1 MIEINNLIK
10 EYNSGC
16 EKVFAVNSITTNISC
31 NEFVT
36 IIGQSGSGKSTLLTM
51 LGGLSKPTSGSILVD
66 DINIYELRSKQ
77 LAKFRHEYI
86 GFVFQSFQLVNYLT
100 VEENV
105 LLPLAITNIKDK
117 EQKILADKSL
127 TQVGLAGKKKR
138 LMSELSGGEQQRVAI
153 ARALINDPLII
164 LADEP
169 TGNLDSETSKSI
181 MNIFLKLKESGKS
194 IIMVTHNNDYA
205 EYGDRSIELKDGKII
220 KQTDYNKSRLLENK
234 AVQYSNCI

>member
-1 MIEINNLIK
+1 MIAINELTK
-10 EYNSGC
+10 EYISGS
-16 EKVFAVNSITTNISC
+16 EKVFAVNKISEIIKG

-36 IIGQSGSGKSTLLTM
+36 VTGQSGSGKSTLLTM
-51 LGGLSKPTSGSILVD
+51 LGGLCRPTSGSIVID
-66 DINIYELRSKQ
+66 DIDIYGLSSKQ

-117 EQKILADKSL
+117 EQKEFAEKSL
-127 TQVGLAGKKKR
+127 TSVGLTNKRKR

-169 TGNLDSETSKSI
+169 TGNLDTETSKAI
-181 MNIFLKLKESGKS
+181 MKIFLELKSSGKS
-194 IIMVTHNNDYA
+194 IIMVTHNKEFTQYS
-205 EYGDRSIELKDGKII
+205 DRSIELSDGEIVNR
-220 KQTDYNKSRLLENK
+220 TYLDLSGTYESE
-234 AVQYSNCI
+234 AV

>member
-1 MIEINNLIK
+1 MIEINELTK
-10 EYNSGC
+10 EYISGS
-16 EKVFAVNSITTNISC
+16 EKVLAVNNISATINR

-51 LGGLSKPTSGSILVD
+51 LGGLSKPTSGSIVVD
-66 DINIYELRSKQ
+66 EIDIYNLSSKQ

-105 LLPLAITNIKDK
+105 LLPLAISNIKEK
-117 EQKILADKSL
+117 EQKELAEKSL
-127 TQVGLAGKKKR
+127 YEVGLENKKKR
-138 LMSELSGGEQQRVAI
+138 LIAELSGGEQQRVAI

-169 TGNLDSETSKSI
+169 TGNLDTETSKSI
-181 MNIFLKLKESGKS
+181 MKIFLELKNSGKS

-205 EYGDRSIELKDGKII
+205 KYGNRSIELLDGKII
-220 KQTDYNKSRLLENK
+220 HKNNFLVTNVLTSK
-234 AVQYSNCI
+234 AL

>member
-1 MIEINNLIK
+1 MIEINELTK
-10 EYNSGC
+10 EYISGK
-16 EKVFAVNSITTNISC
+16 EKVFAVNNISATINM

-36 IIGQSGSGKSTLLTM
+36 VIGQSGSGKSTLLTL
-51 LGGLSKPTSGSILVD
+51 LGGLSKPTSGSIVVD
-66 DINIYELRSKQ
+66 DIDIYNLPSKQ

-117 EQKILADKSL
+117 EQKKLAEKSL
-127 TQVGLAGKKKR
+127 TSVGLANKRKR

-169 TGNLDSETSKSI
+169 TGNLDTETSKAI
-181 MNIFLKLKESGKS
+181 MKIFLELKSSGKS
-194 IIMVTHNNDYA
+194 IIMVTHNKENTQYS
-205 EYGDRSIELKDGKII
+205 DRSIELSDGEIVN
-220 KQTDYNKSRLLENK
+220 QTCLDLSVTYESE
-234 AVQYSNCI
+234 AV

>member
-1 MIEINNLIK
+1 MIEISELTK
-10 EYNSGC
+10 EYISGK
-16 EKVFAVNSITTNISC
+16 EKVFAVNNISATFNK

-36 IIGQSGSGKSTLLTM
+36 VIGQSGSGKSTLLTL
-51 LGGLSKPTSGSILVD
+51 LGGLSKPTSGSIVVD
-66 DINIYELRSKQ
+66 DIDIYNLPSKQ

-86 GFVFQSFQLVNYLT
+86 GFVFQSFQLVNYLS

-117 EQKILADKSL
+117 EQKELAEKSL
-127 TQVGLAGKKKR
+127 TSVGLANKRKR

-169 TGNLDSETSKSI
+169 TGNLDTETSKAI
-181 MNIFLKLKESGKS
+181 MKIFLELKSSGKS
-194 IIMVTHNNDYA
+194 IIMVTHNKEFTQYS
-205 EYGDRSIELKDGKII
+205 DRSIELSDGEIVKR
-220 KQTDYNKSRLLENK
+220 TYLDLSGSYESK
-234 AVQYSNCI
+234 AV